1 MPDVDAVDQYAARR
15 RVIEPRDQAD
25 ERRLAGAGQADQGH
39 HLAGSCIEGD
49 VVENLGAV
57 RVGEADTLE
66 PDVAF
71 HGVGVD
77 RSGRVDGFRD
87 HREHRAHAPGAGNR
101 TLKLAGR
108 VRDRR
113 ERPVHR
119 AQIGDDDEQ
128 VANRHL
134 ALQHVHA
141 ADRQHERRA
150 QNRDRA
156 DDDREQRLLPRD
168 ADARAHHVVA
178 RRYESIGLVRL
189 PREALDQTHRREH
202 FEQPLDQLRLELFD
216 ALGPAHERRHV
227 IAEAQ
232 IQERDDGQREQRD
245 GDVEL
250 HENREHDGEGDDRR
264 GEREDAAHHQ
274 VLDRIGIDVDA
285 VDGVARTRR
294 DVVMKAE
301 RLQVLEQAAPQVV
314 DHPLTGIHLHLR
326 AVHRNELVGDLQQ
339 HTGDHH
345 DDEQRPRPAAGRH
358 REPVRDRLR
367 EGTSLQHVVDDDFER
382 PGLERTEGD
391 LEQQQAGQQRHPR
404 AVGAK
409 ERQRPRDERLLD
421 RGGAGRRR
429 LAHLSPPSLPAAG
442 AAAAP
447 GSARASGRSARRF
460 GLGSSP

>member
-1 MPDVDAVDQYAARR
+1 M
-15 RVIEPRDQAD
+15 
-25 ERRLAGAGQADQGH
+25 
-39 HLAGSCIEGD
+39 
-49 VVENLGAV
+49 ENLGAV

-119 AQIGDDDEQ
+119 AQVGDDDEQ

-178 RRYESIGLVRL
+178 RRDESIGLVGL

-285 VDGVARTRR
+285 VDGVARTS
-294 DVVMKAE
+294 
-301 RLQVLEQAAPQVV
+301 
-314 DHPLTGIHLHLR
+314 
-326 AVHRNELVGDLQQ
+326 
-339 HTGDHH
+339 DHH